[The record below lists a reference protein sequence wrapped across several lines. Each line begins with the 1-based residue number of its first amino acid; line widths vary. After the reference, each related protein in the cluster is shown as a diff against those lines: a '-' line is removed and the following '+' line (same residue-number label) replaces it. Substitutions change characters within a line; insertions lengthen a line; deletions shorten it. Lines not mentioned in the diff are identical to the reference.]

1 MKAKRVLSLLL
12 SLVMVLGLI
21 VVPVYADGDNEITAY
36 VNFSQNGQIATDKTG
51 KALVLAPVTLTG
63 KDGYTLDDVFRAFHD
78 TYYDGGSEAGYKTAA
93 SDWGGEYVSKL
104 WGDESANFGYQIN
117 AGAVDVSGPAR
128 AVSDKD
134 VIDAVIYKNSWPDT
148 ENYAAFDCY
157 EKEVESGRG
166 FTLTLNETSYDE
178 EFNKVVSGCAGAKIT
193 VDGASTKYKTDDSG
207 SVKLSF
213 DKAGTYIISAVKEKV
228 VDESSVPAITPPVCV
243 VTVKKLTATVSAPS
257 DATVFVGTKGTAHYV
272 PFIEVASTS
281 VSESEGVKTYSYE
294 LENNAQYNY
303 RVTKSGA
310 VTVGGIFKATPD
322 LKLEITDEAFAPA
335 GKTASTVDRDKASNT
350 GYNVGDI
357 YLNINPAGWLKLSTD
372 DTYQIVSFR
381 NWEPVNTLTG
391 NYFLEPDF
399 HFEATDLTGGATDV
413 ITVSDKGLITA
424 NKSGTAIVK
433 VTYDA
438 INLNYG
444 KGYDFYGAIWP
455 ENTGV
460 FVVSVDSEAASD
472 TGMKIHV
479 GKNSTALKLAG
490 DSLDAEHDVIYF
502 TGTSGEYSFAPD
514 YEASV
519 YVANPTVGTTLD
531 YSGFTEVLKKEDG
544 SFLIPLTEGRNIVK
558 VTADGKD
565 MYQVI
570 TAKKV
575 SYTVNGGDAVNPG
588 DKISIVFDTLYSPS
602 GKLSAL
608 YNYSASIVYE
618 NVSGYDGETAGG
630 LSASHKFASEAK
642 GQTVAY
648 LVEKKE
654 AWGSVSYAKK
664 AELKVPEDFTG
675 TTFTLSDGY
684 IFVGGWGEPIGTHRT
699 VDYET
704 GRTPKKESPGIY
716 VALSRLPDIE
726 IPITALPPIEGI
738 TLNTDKVKKEYFA
751 GDSFNKSGLTV
762 TANYEG
768 GISKTVEG
776 YSVSPEVL
784 TADTTKVTVSYKGKT
799 AEIPVTVTVAKVTAI
814 EITTPPTKTEYT
826 EGEIFSPSGMVITA
840 TLENG
845 KTRTTT
851 DYTYTPYREL
861 LSTDD
866 GIDISYTGADK
877 EEGIASVRQTIKVNE
892 GGTGGGSGNGN
903 IWVYF
908 TLLGDSVHGDPETS
922 GKKHTLKAG
931 NLEEWIPQT
940 KITVKKGSCVLDVLK
955 KALSLKGIQYTN
967 DPVSGNY
974 ISEIKGLSEMDNG
987 ELSGWMYTLNR
998 HYSDEG
1004 VSEQKV
1010 NAGDEIVFHYTDDY
1024 TVEET
1029 DFSSSS
1035 SSSGGSRPK
1044 KDTVAEKPEKP
1055 AEDEEKKDEEKNTLT
1070 EPSFDEATYPDVK
1083 KDEWYFDAVKYAYQ
1097 KGIMKGTDKGFEPLG
1112 TLTRAMV
1119 ITILHRL
1126 ANEPSVDFALL
1137 FEDVADGAWYTEAV
1151 RWGASYGIVSG
1162 VTEKSFDAE
1171 GAISR
1176 EQLVTMLYRFAEKT
1190 DTVKNK
1196 GDGAESFSDGAAVS
1210 SYAVEAVEWAITNG
1224 ILKGDGEGKLNPA
1237 APVTRA
1243 EAAAIFMRYCEGITK

>member
-21 VVPVYADGDNEITAY
+21 AVPVYADGDNEITAY
-36 VNFSQNGQIATDKTG
+36 VNFSQNGQIANDKTG

-78 TYYDGGSEAGYKTAA
+78 TYYNGGSEAGYKTEP
-93 SDWGGEYVSKL
+93 SNWGGEYVSKL

-117 AGAVDVSGPAR
+117 AGAVDVTGPAQ

-157 EKEVESGRG
+157 EKEVESGRS
-166 FTLTLNETSYDE
+166 FTLTLKETSYDD

-213 DKAGTYIISAVKEKV
+213 DKVGTYVISAVKDKV
-228 VDESSVPAITPPVCV
+228 VDENTVPAITPAVCV
-243 VTVKKLTATVSAPS
+243 VTVKKLTATLSAPS

-272 PFIEVASTS
+272 PFTEVASKA
-281 VSESEGVKTYSYE
+281 VSESDGVKTYSYE

-310 VTVGGIFKATPD
+310 VTVGGIFTAAPD
-322 LKLEITDEAFAPA
+322 LSLEIADEDFAPA
-335 GKTASTVDRDKASNT
+335 GKTASTVDRDKASNG

-357 YLNINPAGWLKLSTD
+357 YLNINPAGWLKLNTD

-381 NWEPVNTLTG
+381 NWEPVNTLTA

-399 HFEATDLTGGATDV
+399 HYEATDLTGGATDV
-413 ITVSDKGLITA
+413 ITVSDKGVITA

-472 TGMKIHV
+472 AGMKINI
-479 GKNSTALKLAG
+479 GENSVSSKLAG

-519 YVANPTVGTTLD
+519 YVANPTVDTALN
-531 YSGFTEVLKKEDG
+531 YSGFTEVLKKDDG
-544 SFLIPLTEGRNIVK
+544 SFSIPLTEGRNIVK
-558 VTADGKD
+558 VTEDGKD

-608 YNYSASIVYE
+608 YNYSPSIVYE
-618 NVSGYDGETAGG
+618 NVSGYDGEKAGG
-630 LSASHKFASEAK
+630 LSAGHKFASEAK

-648 LVEKKE
+648 IVEKKE
-654 AWGSVSYAKK
+654 ALGKASYAKK
-664 AELKVPEDFTG
+664 AELKAPEDFTG
-675 TTFTLSDGY
+675 ETFTLSDGY

-704 GRTPKKESPGIY
+704 GQTPKKESPGIS

-738 TLNTDKVKKEYFA
+738 SLNTDKVKKEYFA

-768 GISKTVEG
+768 DISKTVES
-776 YSVSPEVL
+776 YTVSPEVL

-799 AEIPVTVTVAKVTAI
+799 ADIPVTVKVAKATAI

-826 EGEIFSPSGMVITA
+826 EGEMFSPSGMVITA
-840 TLENG
+840 TYENG
-845 KTRTTT
+845 TKKPTT

-861 LSTDD
+861 APEDNA
-866 GIDISYTGADK
+866 IEISYTGADK
-877 EEGIASVRQTIKVNE
+877 AEGIAAVRQTIKVNE
-892 GGTGGGSGNGN
+892 GGTGGGSGSGT

-908 TLLGDSVHGDPETS
+908 TLLGDSVHGDPDAS

-931 NLEEWIPQT
+931 NLEEWIAQT
-940 KITVKKGSCVLDVLK
+940 KITVKKGSCVLDVLE
-955 KALSLKGIQYTN
+955 KALSLNGIQYTN
-967 DPVSGNY
+967 DPVEGNY
-974 ISEIKGLSEMDNG
+974 ISEIKGLSELDNG
-987 ELSGWMYTLNR
+987 ELSGWMYTLNGR
-998 HYSDEG
+998 YSDNG
-1004 VSEQKV
+1004 VAEQRV
-1010 NAGDEIVFHYTDDY
+1010 NSGDEIVFHYTDDY

-1029 DFSSSS
+1029 GFSSSS
-1035 SSSGGSRPK
+1035 SSSGHSRPK

-1070 EPSFDEATYPDVK
+1070 EPDFDEATYPDVK
-1083 KDEWYFDAVKYAYQ
+1083 KDAWYFDAVKYAYQ

-1112 TLTRAMV
+1112 SLTRAML
-1119 ITILHRL
+1119 ITMLHRL
-1126 ANEPSVDFALL
+1126 ANEPAVDFALL
-1137 FEDVADGAWYTEAV
+1137 FEDVTDGAWYTEAV
-1151 RWGASYGIVSG
+1151 RWGASEGIVSG

-1171 GAISR
+1171 GAITR
-1176 EQLVTMLYRFAEKT
+1176 EQLVTMLYRFAKKVGA
-1190 DTVKNK
+1190 VKNE
-1196 GDGAESFSDGAAVS
+1196 GGSTASFSDGAAVS
-1210 SYAVEAVEWAITNG
+1210 AYAVEAVEWAVSNG

-1243 EAAAIFMRYCEGITK
+1243 EAAAIFMRYCEGTTK